1 MTTIGGKNRRYRER
15 RQVCQ
20 ARINAR
26 IAGRTTGV
34 PSSRSGSLTAHS
46 SKDLLQQLAGVFGI
60 ESGAE
65 FYDPEA
71 IFGFKASQSGFPET
85 SDAVLV
91 SPNHPKAALLLM
103 IGEGDTAANL

>member
-1 MTTIGGKNRRYRER
+1 MR
-15 RQVCQ
+15 
-20 ARINAR
+20 
-26 IAGRTTGV
+26 
-34 PSSRSGSLTAHS
+34 GSPVEQQSAVFAKRPLKRPLRAHS

-60 ESGAE
+60 ESGAL

-71 IFGFKASQSGFPET
+71 TFWFETSQSGFPEAA
-85 SDAVLV
+85 DVVLV